1 MDTWV
6 IVVIA
11 VVLIAISIPILARGM
26 FSSTRGDRT
35 TERTGEEP
43 TNFSDDPPEARS

>member
-11 VVLIAISIPILARGM
+11 VVLIAIFIPILARGM
-26 FSSTRGDRT
+26 FGSTRGDRT

-43 TNFSDDPPEARS
+43 TNFSDDPPETRR